1 MASIDLDL
9 ELAELR
15 RRRQSP
21 SITARMRRYRPFDRR
36 SIREPG
42 DRDVY
47 WARVQQRLAE
57 SDAATLHLRAA
68 ELPPASTEIELYLP
82 ESIS

>member
-1 MASIDLDL
+1 MASVDLDL
-9 ELAELR
+9 ELAALR

-21 SITARMRRYRPFDRR
+21 SLSARLRRYRPFDRR
-36 SIREPG
+36 AIREPG

-57 SDAATLHLRAA
+57 SDVTTLRHRAA
-68 ELPPASTEIELYLP
+68 ELPPP
-82 ESIS
+82 ESTSLELVG

>member
-1 MASIDLDL
+1 MATLDLDL
-9 ELAELR
+9 ELAALR

-21 SITARMRRYRPFDRR
+21 SITARLRRYRPFDRR

-42 DRDVY
+42 DRDAY

-57 SDAATLHLRAA
+57 SDATSLHVRAA
-68 ELPPASTEIELYLP
+68 ELTPIESTSLEL
-82 ESIS
+82 IG